1 MRSIQLKLR
10 RKDYSIDYRLF
21 INDVSDEFKKWL
33 NKNQM
38 AQEESEA

>member
-10 RKDYSIDYRLF
+10 RKDSSIDYRLF
-21 INDVSDEFKKWL
+21 INDVSDEFKK
-33 NKNQM
+33 M